1 MFLQAAYSEEK
12 SLTEL
17 RAKRKTLWRRFESNP
32 SEIHLAAILRVLDDQ
47 IAQANEQSDRAV
59 QNICASEV
67 KAVPEVGGLFVLLS
81 LSQREK
87 GKHNSAQ
94 PPSNDSAPGSAN

>member
-1 MFLQAAYSEEK
+1 MLLQAAHSEGK

-32 SEIHLAAILRVLDDQ
+32 NEIHLAAILRVLDDQ

-59 QNICASEV
+59 QNVCASEAA
-67 KAVPEVGGLFVLLS
+67 AVPEVGGLFLLLS

-87 GKHNSAQ
+87 GKPNSAQ
-94 PPSNDSAPGSAN
+94 ATSNDSASASAN